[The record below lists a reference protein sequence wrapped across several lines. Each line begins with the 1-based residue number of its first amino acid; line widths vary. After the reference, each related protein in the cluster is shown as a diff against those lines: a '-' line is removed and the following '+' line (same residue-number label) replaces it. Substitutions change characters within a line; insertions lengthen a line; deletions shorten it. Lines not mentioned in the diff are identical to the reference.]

1 MKKQRYL
8 TKSRYKLAEECP
20 AKLYYTGKEEY
31 ANRSLED
38 PFLEAL
44 ADGGFQV
51 GALAQNYFPGGRL
64 VDALD
69 PEDALRQTGELIT
82 NKDVTLYEA
91 AICFENLLVRVDI
104 LVKTGKHI
112 ELIEVKAKSF
122 DSGSGD
128 PFLTNKGSIVAGW
141 KPYIQDIAFQK
152 YVAEKALPGY
162 TFSAF
167 LMLADKNA
175 LCPTDGLNQKFKV
188 TRAQNDRKQVVL
200 TRDLTEQDLSEQIL
214 KKVQVDAHC
223 DVVYSEKM
231 ELDGRTY
238 SYEEWISFLA
248 ESYEKDEKI
257 SMVPSPVCG
266 SCEFKASSQEISQG
280 LKCGFRECWKESLGW
295 VDADFDE
302 PTVLDIWNCRKK
314 ALYIGEG
321 RIKMSAVTQEDI
333 DPESDG
339 KPGISASERQWMQV
353 LKACSNNAEP
363 WIDRYNLKDAMSRW
377 VYPLHFID
385 FETSM
390 VAIPFNKGRHPYE
403 GIAFQFSHHVVH
415 QNGCIEHKGQYL
427 DAIPGNFPNYDF
439 IRALKAQLESDQGSI
454 FRYAAHENTY
464 LNMVHRQLCEEKE
477 PVRDREELCRFIRTI
492 SKSVGSSDVP
502 WEGPRNMI
510 DMLELVKRFY
520 YDPATKGSNS
530 IKQVLPAMLNS
541 SRFLQEKYAR
551 PIYGAKGGIPSLN
564 YRDWT
569 WIKFKNGLVT
579 DPYKLIPNMF
589 QDVSDRDF
597 ALLSDEY
604 GEIREGGAAMTAYCK
619 LQFEELSPCERNEI
633 SKALLRYCELDTLAM
648 VMIYEGWR
656 ELVDAT

>member
-1 MKKQRYL
+1 MTKQRYL
-8 TKSRYKLAEECP
+8 TKSRYKLAAECP

-51 GALAQNYFPGGRL
+51 GALAQNYFPGGLL

-69 PEDALRQTGELIT
+69 PEDALRQTGELIE

-122 DSGSGD
+122 DPESGD

-152 YVAEKALPGY
+152 YVAEKAMPGY

-175 LCPTDGLNQKFKV
+175 ICPTDGLNQKFKV
-188 TRAQNDRKQVVL
+188 TRGESDHKPVVVTGNL
-200 TRDLTEQDLSEQIL
+200 TKQDLSEPLL
-214 KKVQVDAHC
+214 KKVPVDDYC
-223 DVVYSEKM
+223 DILYGEET
-231 ELDGRTY
+231 ELNGRIY
-238 SYEEWISFLA
+238 GYEEWIHYLA
-248 ESYEKDEKI
+248 EAYEIDRKI
-257 SMVPSPVCG
+257 KMMPSPACG
-266 SCEFKASSQEISQG
+266 SCEFKAGEEEIARG
-280 LKCGFRECWKESLGW
+280 LKCGFRECWKEALGW
-295 VDADFDE
+295 ADEDFEE

-314 ALYIGEG
+314 ALYMGEG

-333 DPESDG
+333 APKSDG
-339 KPGISASERQWMQV
+339 KPGISASERQWLQV
-353 LKACSNNAEP
+353 QKAGSKDAEP
-363 WIDRYNLKDAMSRW
+363 WIDVDSLKEAMSRW
-377 VYPLHFID
+377 TYPLHFID

-390 VAIPFNKGRHPYE
+390 VAIPFNRGRHPYE

-415 QNGCIEHKGQYL
+415 QDGRIEHKGQYL
-427 DAIPGNFPNYDF
+427 DAVPGKFPNYDF
-439 IRALKAQLESDQGSI
+439 VRALKAELEPDQGSI

-464 LNMVHRQLCEEKE
+464 LNMIHRQLFQEKE
-477 PVRDREELCRFIRTI
+477 PVRDREELICFIRTV
-492 SKSVGSSDVP
+492 SQSVGRSDVP
-502 WEGPRNMI
+502 WVGPRNMI

-520 YDPATKGSNS
+520 YDPAAGGSNS
-530 IKQVLPAMLNS
+530 IKQILPALLNN
-541 SRFLQEKYAR
+541 SRFLQEKYAE

-569 WIKFKNGLVT
+569 WIKFENGLVT
-579 DPYKLIPNMF
+579 DPYKLIPKMF
-589 QDVSDRDF
+589 QNVSDRDF

-633 SKALLRYCELDTLAM
+633 AKALLRYCELDTLAM
-648 VMIYEGWR
+648 VMIYEGLR
-656 ELVDAT
+656 ELVDTT